1 MKCEDA
7 RPVLLVVRF
16 DECFRFYRDVMGF
29 SVIWGEEGGSYA
41 SFVVNENARLSIFKR
56 DQMAEAIGTADAPAR
71 ANCQDCLA
79 LTFGVKDFDEVK
91 TELHE
96 KDVKFITPAIDRRDW
111 GIRTIFFRDP
121 DGTLLQIESEI
132 PKDEWTRELQDE
144 AEKYESRQRERTRTS
159 ETR

>member
-1 MKCEDA
+1 MVEKMKCEDA

-16 DECFRFYRDVMGF
+16 DECFRFYRNVMGF

-56 DQMAEAIGTADAPAR
+56 DQMAEAIGTADAPA
-71 ANCQDCLA
+71 AAKCQDRLA

-91 TELHE
+91 TKLHE
-96 KDVKFITPAIDRRDW
+96 RGVKFITPAIDRRDW

-132 PKDEWTRELQDE
+132 PKHEWTRELQNE
-144 AEKYESRQRERTRTS
+144 AEKYESK
-159 ETR
+159 